1 VSAKSPEPPPN
12 AESDVVVV
20 TPKRRCGRCRK
31 FFDGDPAL
39 HPIAI
44 PEWWACP
51 PAGKSWS
58 AIDKRTGSLDQAVGR
73 ARVESPMQ
81 RCRDASGSTTRVVR
95 LHL

>member
-20 TPKRRCGRCRK
+20 TPKRQCGRCRK

-51 PAGKSWS
+51 PCREVMFGDRQENRKS
-58 AIDKRTGSLDQAVGR
+58 
-73 ARVESPMQ
+73 
-81 RCRDASGSTTRVVR
+81 
-95 LHL
+95 